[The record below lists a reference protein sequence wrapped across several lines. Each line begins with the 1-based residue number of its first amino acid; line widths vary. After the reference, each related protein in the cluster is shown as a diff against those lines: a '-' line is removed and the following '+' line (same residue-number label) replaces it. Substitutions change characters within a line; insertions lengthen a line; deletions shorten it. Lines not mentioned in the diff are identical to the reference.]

1 MKERIITGLCLLAVA
16 LPCIVLGGYYFKGLI
31 AVVLALA
38 VYEMLHICTRP
49 KIKLYIYPLVFLFFC
64 YGFIFDQDDLFL
76 ASYGILVFLVVLFA
90 ATIFDETLTIE
101 RTSYIFTMG
110 VLICAGLH
118 ALMSLRDIYGFQ
130 YVLLL
135 ALATYGSDT
144 GAYFAG
150 VFFGKHKLIPR
161 LSPKKTVEGS
171 IGGIVL
177 GTALAVG
184 YAGYLGIVETNP
196 ILIVACFVL
205 TFTGQIGDLV
215 FSAVKRHFGVKD
227 YSNLLPGHGGI
238 LDRIDSILFNA
249 MVFSFFLVL
258 VRL

>member
-1 MKERIITGLCLLAVA
+1 MKQRIITAICLLIVA
-16 LPCIVLGGYYFKGLI
+16 LPCVILGGYFFKGLVG
-31 AVVLALA
+31 VVLALS

-49 KIKLYIYPLVFLFFC
+49 KIKLYIYPLVFLFFS
-64 YGFIFDQDDLFL
+64 YGFLFDQNDLFL
-76 ASYGILVFLVVLFA
+76 ASYGILLYLVVLFA

-118 ALMSLRDIYGFQ
+118 ALMSLRDVYGFQ
-130 YVLLL
+130 YLLLL

-171 IGGIVL
+171 IGGVFL
-177 GTALAVG
+177 GTLLAVSF
-184 YAGYLGIVETNP
+184 AGYFGLLKTNS
-196 ILIVACFVL
+196 ILIVACFN
-205 TFTGQIGDLV
+205 
-215 FSAVKRHFGVKD
+215 SYKPNR
-227 YSNLLPGHGGI
+227 
-238 LDRIDSILFNA
+238 
-249 MVFSFFLVL
+249 
-258 VRL
+258 